1 MNTITILSCLTC
13 QNYWSNVANVYS
25 TDLGFILG
33 LVGTLGVIVFLVYFL
48 FSPIKRD
55 TQLVKKNYWFWVLV
69 FMVTL
74 IFAMQLWGVMYHV
87 WEQIPSNRHHSTD
100 NQTLLRNILHFFIGS
115 LALPQELQRG
125 GIPPTVMLAIKVFIV
140 NGISIATIV
149 SLFNRRITHY
159 REGQIRYSRLIYW
172 LLQNKYAVVI
182 GANEVAASVIK
193 NLLKQCEHKTDYKSF
208 NCYCDRKL
216 KYILLQTNRKA
227 EEVRKM
233 LASHLTD
240 HELDRVI
247 IYTANRD
254 SKKELQ
260 KLYVKYA
267 HEIHILGEQTVVGGT
282 ETFHDTINMKCLNL
296 VAQILRE
303 YKNAHPSQYQKKHCR
318 VMFEY
323 QTTHSV
329 FQFSDV
335 SDDVRETLDFEPF
348 NRYESWARKVLV
360 GNAVDSIKYVPLESY
375 EGIKYDNNKHVHL
388 VVVGMSNMGTALGVQ
403 ALFQAHYPNYVRDS
417 QLKTRVTFI
426 DTKADKE
433 MAFFKGRYATLFEL
447 ARHRYI
453 DANACEEDD
462 LNSDYGWIDPMQLPD
477 CQWKHLSD
485 KGQNFLDVEIE
496 FVKGEL
502 ESDGVRKYLTK
513 VSKVP
518 TSNLTIAICLT
529 NASQAIAASLYMP
542 VEVYENQQLQQILVY
557 QREASTIIEN
567 ISKETKENSIRY
579 KKLRPFGM
587 IYGNYMDDRTRYWKG
602 VLTNAVYN
610 ATKNNKPLPLDLKNT
625 DDDKEV
631 KALVDKWDELKEC
644 KKISNKLFVDSIY
657 QKLRCIMDLSKNET
671 LGEYGNPIFDNQ
683 SFVQDVKSV
692 LQSHAPIVAKCEHN
706 RWNVEQLL
714 MGFTPM
720 KSADDEQFRILVAE
734 NDEEKINKKKSEL
747 KESSAKVH
755 PNICDFEHLN
765 MVDPGAKK
773 YDYALNVAI
782 PDILI
787 RVDGYEQFVR

>member
-33 LVGTLGVIVFLVYFL
+33 LIGTLGVIVFLVYFL

-100 NQTLLRNILHFFIGS
+100 NQILLRNLLHFFIGS

-193 NLLKQCEHKTDYKSF
+193 NLLKQCEHKADYKSF

-216 KYILLQTNRKA
+216 KYIVLQTNRKA

-260 KLYVKYA
+260 KLYVEYA
-267 HEIHILGEQTVVGGT
+267 HEIHILGEQTVVGGA
-282 ETFHDTINMKCLNL
+282 EAFHDTINMKCLNL
-296 VAQILRE
+296 VAQILRN

-360 GNAVDSIKYVPLESY
+360 GNAVDTIKYVPLESY
-375 EGIKYDNNKHVHL
+375 KGITYDSNKHVHL
-388 VVVGMSNMGTALGVQ
+388 IVVGMSNMGTALGVQ

-453 DANACEEDD
+453 DANACKEED
-462 LNSDYGWIDPMQLPD
+462 LNSDYGWVDPMQESN
-477 CQWKHLSD
+477 CQWKHLSN

-502 ESDGVRKYLTK
+502 ESDGVRKYLTQ
-513 VSKVP
+513 VSKIQ
-518 TSNLTIAICLT
+518 TSKLTIAICLT

-542 VEVYENQQLQQILVY
+542 MEVYENQQLQQILVY

-567 ISKETKENSIRY
+567 ISKETKKNSIRY

-587 IYGNYMDDRTRYWKG
+587 IYSNYMDDRTRYWKG
-602 VLTNAVYN
+602 VLTHAVYD
-610 ATKNNKPLPLDLKNT
+610 ATKDNKPLPLDLKNT
-625 DDDKEV
+625 DDKEV
-631 KALVDKWDELKEC
+631 KALVDKWDKLKEC

-657 QKLRCIMDLSKNET
+657 QKLRCIMDLSENET
-671 LGEYGNPIFDNQ
+671 LGEYGNPIFDNR

-692 LQSHAPIVAKCEHN
+692 IQSHTSIVAKCEHN

-720 KSADDEQFRILVAE
+720 KSADDEQFRQLVDE
-734 NDEEKINKKKSEL
+734 NNKEKINKKKSEL

-765 MVDPGAKK
+765 MVDPGAKA

>member
-33 LVGTLGVIVFLVYFL
+33 LIGTLGVIVFLVYFL

-100 NQTLLRNILHFFIGS
+100 NQILLRNLLHFFIGS

-125 GIPPTVMLAIKVFIV
+125 GIPPTMMLAIKVFIV

-159 REGQIRYSRLIYW
+159 REGQIRYSKLIYW

-193 NLLKQCEHKTDYKSF
+193 NLLKQCEHKADYKSF

-260 KLYVKYA
+260 KLYMEYA
-267 HEIHILGEQTVVGGT
+267 HEIHILGEQTVVGGA
-282 ETFHDTINMKCLNL
+282 EAFHDTINMKCLNL
-296 VAQILRE
+296 VAQILRN

-360 GNAVDSIKYVPLESY
+360 GNAVDTIKYVPLESY
-375 EGIKYDNNKHVHL
+375 KGITYDSNKHVHL
-388 VVVGMSNMGTALGVQ
+388 IVVGMSNMGTALGVQ

-453 DANACEEDD
+453 DANACKEED
-462 LNSDYGWIDPMQLPD
+462 LNSDYGWVDPMQQSN
-477 CQWKHLSD
+477 CQWKHLSN

-502 ESDGVRKYLTK
+502 ESDGVRKYLTQ
-513 VSKVP
+513 VSKIQ

-542 VEVYENQQLQQILVY
+542 MEVYENQQLQQILVY

-587 IYGNYMDDRTRYWKG
+587 IYSNYMDDRTHYWKG

-610 ATKNNKPLPLDLKNT
+610 ATKDNKPLPLDLKNT
-625 DDDKEV
+625 DDKEV
-631 KALVDKWDELKEC
+631 KALVDKWDKLKEC

-657 QKLRCIMDLSKNET
+657 QKLRCIMDLSENET
-671 LGEYGNPIFDNQ
+671 LGEYGNPIFDNR

-692 LQSHAPIVAKCEHN
+692 IQSHTSIVAKCEHN

-720 KSADDEQFRILVAE
+720 KSADDEQFRQLVDE
-734 NDEEKINKKKSEL
+734 NNKEKINKKKSEL

-765 MVDPGAKK
+765 MVDPGAKA

>member
-1 MNTITILSCLTC
+1 MNIITMLSCLTC

-33 LVGTLGVIVFLVYFL
+33 LIGTLGVIVFLVYFL

-100 NQTLLRNILHFFIGS
+100 NQILLRNILHFFIGS

-193 NLLKQCEHKTDYKSF
+193 NLLKQCEHKADYKSF

-216 KYILLQTNRKA
+216 KYIVLQTNRKA

-260 KLYVKYA
+260 KLYVEYA
-267 HEIHILGEQTVVGGT
+267 HEIHILGEQTVVGGA
-282 ETFHDTINMKCLNL
+282 EAFHDTINMKCLNL
-296 VAQILRE
+296 VAQILRN

-360 GNAVDSIKYVPLESY
+360 GNAVDTIKYVPLESY
-375 EGIKYDNNKHVHL
+375 KGITYDSNKHVHL
-388 VVVGMSNMGTALGVQ
+388 IVVGMSNMGTALGVQ

-453 DANACEEDD
+453 DANACKEED
-462 LNSDYGWIDPMQLPD
+462 LNSDCGWVDPMQQSN
-477 CQWKHLSD
+477 CQWKHLSN

-502 ESDGVRKYLTK
+502 ESDGVRKYLTQ
-513 VSKVP
+513 VSKIQ
-518 TSNLTIAICLT
+518 TSKLTIAICLT

-542 VEVYENQQLQQILVY
+542 MEVYENQQLQQILVY

-567 ISKETKENSIRY
+567 ISKETKKNSIRY
-579 KKLRPFGM
+579 EKLRPFGM
-587 IYGNYMDDRTRYWKG
+587 IYSNYMDDRTRYWKG
-602 VLTNAVYN
+602 VLTHAVYD
-610 ATKNNKPLPLDLKNT
+610 ATKDNKPLPLDLKNT
-625 DDDKEV
+625 DDKEV
-631 KALVDKWDELKEC
+631 KALVDKWDKLKEC

-657 QKLRCIMDLSKNET
+657 QKLRCIMDLSENET
-671 LGEYGNPIFDNQ
+671 LGEYGNPIFDNR

-692 LQSHAPIVAKCEHN
+692 LQSHASTVAKCEHN

-720 KSADDEQFRILVAE
+720 KSADDEQFRQLVDE
-734 NDEEKINKKKSEL
+734 NNEEKINKKKSEL

-765 MVDPGAKK
+765 MVDPGAKA

>member
-33 LVGTLGVIVFLVYFL
+33 LIGTLGVIVFLVYFL

-100 NQTLLRNILHFFIGS
+100 NQILLRNILHFFIGS

-193 NLLKQCEHKTDYKSF
+193 NLLKQCEHKADYESF

-260 KLYVKYA
+260 KLYVEYA
-267 HEIHILGEQTVVGGT
+267 HEIHILGEQTVVGGA
-282 ETFHDTINMKCLNL
+282 EAFHDTINMKCLNL
-296 VAQILRE
+296 VAQILRN

-360 GNAVDSIKYVPLESY
+360 GNAVDTIKYVPLESY
-375 EGIKYDNNKHVHL
+375 KGITYDSNKHVHL
-388 VVVGMSNMGTALGVQ
+388 IVVGMSNMGTALGVQ

-453 DANACEEDD
+453 DANACKEED
-462 LNSDYGWIDPMQLPD
+462 LNSDYGWVDPMQQSN
-477 CQWKHLSD
+477 CQWKHLSN

-502 ESDGVRKYLTK
+502 ESDGVRKYLTQ
-513 VSKVP
+513 VSKIQ
-518 TSNLTIAICLT
+518 TSKLTIAICLT

-542 VEVYENQQLQQILVY
+542 MEVYENQQLQQILVY

-587 IYGNYMDDRTRYWKG
+587 IYSNYMDDRTRYWKG

-610 ATKNNKPLPLDLKNT
+610 ATKDNKPLPLDLKNT
-625 DDDKEV
+625 DDKEV
-631 KALVDKWDELKEC
+631 KALVNEWDELKEC

-657 QKLRCIMDLSKNET
+657 QKLRCIMDLSENET
-671 LGEYGNPIFDNQ
+671 LGEYGNPIFDNR

-692 LQSHAPIVAKCEHN
+692 IQSHTSIVAKCEHN

-720 KSADDEQFRILVAE
+720 KSADDEQFRQLVDE
-734 NDEEKINKKKSEL
+734 NNEEKINKKKSEL

>member
-1 MNTITILSCLTC
+1 MNIITMLSCLTC

-33 LVGTLGVIVFLVYFL
+33 LIGTFGVIVFLVYFL

-100 NQTLLRNILHFFIGS
+100 NQILLRNLLHFFIGS

-182 GANEVAASVIK
+182 GANEVAASMIK
-193 NLLKQCEHKTDYKSF
+193 NLLKQCEHKADYESF

-260 KLYVKYA
+260 KLYMEYA
-267 HEIHILGEQTVVGGT
+267 HEIHILGEQTVVGGA
-282 ETFHDTINMKCLNL
+282 EAFHDTINMKCLNL
-296 VAQILRE
+296 VAQILRN

-335 SDDVRETLDFEPF
+335 SDDVRETLDFELF

-360 GNAVDSIKYVPLESY
+360 GNAVDTIKYVPLESY
-375 EGIKYDNNKHVHL
+375 KGITYDSNKHVHL
-388 VVVGMSNMGTALGVQ
+388 IVVGMSNMGTALGVQ

-453 DANACEEDD
+453 DANACKEED
-462 LNSDYGWIDPMQLPD
+462 LNSDYGWVDPMQESN
-477 CQWKHLSD
+477 CQWKHLSN

-502 ESDGVRKYLTK
+502 ESDGVRKYLTQ
-513 VSKVP
+513 VSKIQ
-518 TSNLTIAICLT
+518 TSKLTIAICLT

-542 VEVYENQQLQQILVY
+542 MEVYENQQLQQILVY

-567 ISKETKENSIRY
+567 ISKETKKNSIRY
-579 KKLRPFGM
+579 EKLRPFGM
-587 IYGNYMDDRTRYWKG
+587 IYSNYMDDRTRYWKG
-602 VLTNAVYN
+602 VLTHAVYD
-610 ATKNNKPLPLDLKNT
+610 ATQNNQPLPLDLKNT
-625 DDDKEV
+625 DDKEV

-657 QKLRCIMDLSKNET
+657 QKLRCIMDLSENET
-671 LGEYGNPIFDNQ
+671 LGEYGNPIFDNR

-692 LQSHAPIVAKCEHN
+692 IQSHASIVAKCEHN
-706 RWNVEQLL
+706 RWNIEQLL

-720 KSADDEQFRILVAE
+720 KSADDEQFRQLVDE
-734 NDEEKINKKKSEL
+734 NNKEKINKKKSEL

>member
-33 LVGTLGVIVFLVYFL
+33 LIGTLGVIVFLVYFL

-100 NQTLLRNILHFFIGS
+100 NQILLRNILHFFIGS

-140 NGISIATIV
+140 NGISVATIV

-193 NLLKQCEHKTDYKSF
+193 NLLKPCEHKADYKSF

-260 KLYVKYA
+260 KLYMEYA
-267 HEIHILGEQTVVGGT
+267 HEIHILGEQTVVGGA
-282 ETFHDTINMKCLNL
+282 EAFHDTINMKCLNL
-296 VAQILRE
+296 VAQILRD

-360 GNAVDSIKYVPLESY
+360 GNAVDTIKYVPLESY
-375 EGIKYDNNKHVHL
+375 KGITYDSNKHVHL
-388 VVVGMSNMGTALGVQ
+388 IVVGMSNMGTALGVQ

-453 DANACEEDD
+453 DANACKEED
-462 LNSDYGWIDPMQLPD
+462 LNSDYGWVDPMQQSN
-477 CQWKHLSD
+477 CQWKHLSN

-502 ESDGVRKYLTK
+502 ESDGVRKYLTQ
-513 VSKVP
+513 VSKIQ
-518 TSNLTIAICLT
+518 TSKLTIAICLT

-542 VEVYENQQLQQILVY
+542 MEVYENQQLQQILVY

-567 ISKETKENSIRY
+567 ISKETKKNSIRY

-587 IYGNYMDDRTRYWKG
+587 IYSNYMDDRTRYWKG

-610 ATKNNKPLPLDLKNT
+610 ATKDNKPLPLDLKNT
-625 DDDKEV
+625 DDKEV
-631 KALVDKWDELKEC
+631 KALVNEWDELKEC

-657 QKLRCIMDLSKNET
+657 QKLRCIMDLSENET
-671 LGEYGNPIFDNQ
+671 LGEYGNPIFDNR

-692 LQSHAPIVAKCEHN
+692 IQSHTSIVAKCEHN

-720 KSADDEQFRILVAE
+720 KSADDEQFRQLVDE
-734 NDEEKINKKKSEL
+734 NNEEKINKKKSEL

>member
-1 MNTITILSCLTC
+1 MNIITMLSCLTC

-33 LVGTLGVIVFLVYFL
+33 LIGTLGVIVFLVYFL

-69 FMVTL
+69 FMITL

-100 NQTLLRNILHFFIGS
+100 NQILLRNILHFFIGS

-193 NLLKQCEHKTDYKSF
+193 NLLKQCEHKADYKSF

-260 KLYVKYA
+260 KLYMEYA
-267 HEIHILGEQTVVGGT
+267 HEIHILGEQTVVGGA
-282 ETFHDTINMKCLNL
+282 EAFHDTINMKCLNL
-296 VAQILRE
+296 VAQILRN

-360 GNAVDSIKYVPLESY
+360 GNAVDTIKYVPLESY
-375 EGIKYDNNKHVHL
+375 KGITYDSNKHVHL
-388 VVVGMSNMGTALGVQ
+388 IVVGMSNMGTALGVQ

-453 DANACEEDD
+453 DANACKEED
-462 LNSDYGWIDPMQLPD
+462 LNSDYGWVDPMQQSN
-477 CQWKHLSD
+477 CQWKHLSN

-502 ESDGVRKYLTK
+502 ESDGVRKYLTQ
-513 VSKVP
+513 VSKIQ
-518 TSNLTIAICLT
+518 TSKLTIAICLT

-542 VEVYENQQLQQILVY
+542 MEVYENQQLQQILVY

-587 IYGNYMDDRTRYWKG
+587 IYSNYMDDRTRYWKG

-610 ATKNNKPLPLDLKNT
+610 ATKDNKPLPLDLKNT
-625 DDDKEV
+625 DDKEV
-631 KALVDKWDELKEC
+631 KALVNEWDELKEC

-657 QKLRCIMDLSKNET
+657 QKLRCIMDLSENET
-671 LGEYGNPIFDNQ
+671 LGEYGNPIFDNR

-692 LQSHAPIVAKCEHN
+692 IQSHTSIVAKCEHN

-720 KSADDEQFRILVAE
+720 KSADDEQFRQLVDE
-734 NDEEKINKKKSEL
+734 NNKEKINKKKSEL

-765 MVDPGAKK
+765 MVDPGAKA

>member
-1 MNTITILSCLTC
+1 MNIITMLSCLTC

-33 LVGTLGVIVFLVYFL
+33 LIGTLGVIVFLVYFL

-100 NQTLLRNILHFFIGS
+100 NQILLRNILHFFIGS

-193 NLLKQCEHKTDYKSF
+193 NLLKQCEHKADYKSF

-260 KLYVKYA
+260 KLYMEYA
-267 HEIHILGEQTVVGGT
+267 HEIHILGEQTVVGGA
-282 ETFHDTINMKCLNL
+282 EAFHDTINMKCLNL
-296 VAQILRE
+296 VAQILRN

-335 SDDVRETLDFEPF
+335 SDDVRDTLDFEPF

-360 GNAVDSIKYVPLESY
+360 GNAVDTIKYVPLESY
-375 EGIKYDNNKHVHL
+375 KGITYDSNKHVHL
-388 VVVGMSNMGTALGVQ
+388 IVVGMSNMGTALGVQ

-453 DANACEEDD
+453 DANACKEED
-462 LNSDYGWIDPMQLPD
+462 LNSDYGWVDPMQESN
-477 CQWKHLSD
+477 CQWKHLSN

-502 ESDGVRKYLTK
+502 ESDGVRKYLTQ
-513 VSKVP
+513 VSKIQ
-518 TSNLTIAICLT
+518 TSKLTIAICLT

-542 VEVYENQQLQQILVY
+542 MEVYENQQLQQILVY

-567 ISKETKENSIRY
+567 ISKETKKNSIRY
-579 KKLRPFGM
+579 EKLRPFGM
-587 IYGNYMDDRTRYWKG
+587 IYSNYMDDRTRYWKG
-602 VLTNAVYN
+602 VLTHAVYD
-610 ATKNNKPLPLDLKNT
+610 ATQNNQPLPLDLKNT
-625 DDDKEV
+625 DDKEV
-631 KALVDKWDELKEC
+631 KALVDKWDKLKEC

-657 QKLRCIMDLSKNET
+657 QKLRCIMDLSENET
-671 LGEYGNPIFDNQ
+671 LGEYGNPIFDNR

-692 LQSHAPIVAKCEHN
+692 LQSHASIVAKCEHN

-720 KSADDEQFRILVAE
+720 KSADDEQFRQLVDE
-734 NDEEKINKKKSEL
+734 NNKEKINKKKSEL

-765 MVDPGAKK
+765 MVDPGAKA

>member
-1 MNTITILSCLTC
+1 MNIITMLSCLTC

-33 LVGTLGVIVFLVYFL
+33 LIGTLGVIVFLVYFL

-69 FMVTL
+69 FMITL

-100 NQTLLRNILHFFIGS
+100 NQILLRNILHFFIGS

-159 REGQIRYSRLIYW
+159 REGQIRYSKLIYW

-193 NLLKQCEHKTDYKSF
+193 NLLKQCEHKADYKSF

-260 KLYVKYA
+260 KLYMEYA
-267 HEIHILGEQTVVGGT
+267 HEIHILGEQTVVGGA
-282 ETFHDTINMKCLNL
+282 EAFHDTINMKCLNL
-296 VAQILRE
+296 VAQILRN

-360 GNAVDSIKYVPLESY
+360 GNAVDTIKYVPLESY
-375 EGIKYDNNKHVHL
+375 KGITYDSNKHVHL
-388 VVVGMSNMGTALGVQ
+388 IVVGMSNMGTALGVQ

-453 DANACEEDD
+453 DANACKEED
-462 LNSDYGWIDPMQLPD
+462 LNSDYGWVDPMQQSN
-477 CQWKHLSD
+477 CQWKHLSN

-502 ESDGVRKYLTK
+502 ESDGVRKYLTQ
-513 VSKVP
+513 VSKIQ
-518 TSNLTIAICLT
+518 TSKLTIAICLT

-542 VEVYENQQLQQILVY
+542 MEVYENQQLQQILVY

-587 IYGNYMDDRTRYWKG
+587 IYSNYMDDRTRYWKG

-610 ATKNNKPLPLDLKNT
+610 ATKDNKPLPLDLKNT
-625 DDDKEV
+625 DDKEV
-631 KALVDKWDELKEC
+631 KALVNEWDELKEC

-657 QKLRCIMDLSKNET
+657 QKLRCIMDLSENET
-671 LGEYGNPIFDNQ
+671 LGEYGNPIFDNR

-692 LQSHAPIVAKCEHN
+692 IQSHTSIVAKCEHN

-720 KSADDEQFRILVAE
+720 KSADDEQFRQLVDE
-734 NDEEKINKKKSEL
+734 NNKEKINKKKSEL

-765 MVDPGAKK
+765 MVDPGAKA

>member
-33 LVGTLGVIVFLVYFL
+33 LIGTLGVIVFLVYFL

-100 NQTLLRNILHFFIGS
+100 NQILLRNILHFFIGS

-159 REGQIRYSRLIYW
+159 QEGQIRYSKLIYW

-193 NLLKQCEHKTDYKSF
+193 NLLKQCEHKADYKSF

-216 KYILLQTNRKA
+216 KYIVLQTNRKA
-227 EEVRKM
+227 KEVRKM

-260 KLYVKYA
+260 KLYVEYA
-267 HEIHILGEQTVVGGT
+267 HEIHILGEQTVVGGA
-282 ETFHDTINMKCLNL
+282 EAFHDTINMKCLNL
-296 VAQILRE
+296 VAQILRN

-360 GNAVDSIKYVPLESY
+360 GNAVDTIKYVPLESY
-375 EGIKYDNNKHVHL
+375 KGITYDSNKHVHL
-388 VVVGMSNMGTALGVQ
+388 IVVGMSNMGTALGVQ

-453 DANACEEDD
+453 DANACKEED
-462 LNSDYGWIDPMQLPD
+462 LNSDYGWVDPMQQSD
-477 CQWKHLSD
+477 CQWKHLSN

-502 ESDGVRKYLTK
+502 ESDGVRKYLTQ
-513 VSKVP
+513 VSKIQ
-518 TSNLTIAICLT
+518 TSKLTIAICLT

-542 VEVYENQQLQQILVY
+542 MEVYENQQLQQILVY

-587 IYGNYMDDRTRYWKG
+587 IYSNYMDDRTRYWKG

-610 ATKNNKPLPLDLKNT
+610 ATKDNKPLPLDLKNT
-625 DDDKEV
+625 DDKEV
-631 KALVDKWDELKEC
+631 KALVDKWDKLKEC

-657 QKLRCIMDLSKNET
+657 QKLRCIMDLSENET
-671 LGEYGNPIFDNQ
+671 LGEYGNPIFDNR

-692 LQSHAPIVAKCEHN
+692 IQSHASIVAKCEHN
-706 RWNVEQLL
+706 RWNTEQLL

-734 NDEEKINKKKSEL
+734 NDEEKIKNKKSEL
-747 KESSAKVH
+747 KKSSAKVH

>member
-1 MNTITILSCLTC
+1 MNIITMLSCLTC

-33 LVGTLGVIVFLVYFL
+33 LIGTLGVIVFLVYFL

-100 NQTLLRNILHFFIGS
+100 NQILLRNILHFFIGS

-193 NLLKQCEHKTDYKSF
+193 NLLKQCEHKADYKSF

-216 KYILLQTNRKA
+216 KYIVLQTNRKA

-260 KLYVKYA
+260 KLYVEYA
-267 HEIHILGEQTVVGGT
+267 HEIHILGEQTVVGGA
-282 ETFHDTINMKCLNL
+282 EAFHDTINMKCLNL
-296 VAQILRE
+296 VAQILRN

-360 GNAVDSIKYVPLESY
+360 GNAVDTIKYVPLESY
-375 EGIKYDNNKHVHL
+375 KGITYDSNKHVHL
-388 VVVGMSNMGTALGVQ
+388 IVVGMSNMGTALGVQ

-453 DANACEEDD
+453 DANACKEED
-462 LNSDYGWIDPMQLPD
+462 LNSDYGWVNPMQQSN
-477 CQWKHLSD
+477 CQWKHLSN

-502 ESDGVRKYLTK
+502 ESNGVRQYLTQ
-513 VSKVP
+513 VSKIQ

-542 VEVYENQQLQQILVY
+542 MEVYENQQLQQILVY

-587 IYGNYMDDRTRYWKG
+587 IYSNYMDDRTRYWKG

-610 ATKNNKPLPLDLKNT
+610 ATKDNKPLPLDLKNT
-625 DDDKEV
+625 DDKEV
-631 KALVDKWDELKEC
+631 KALVNEWDELKEC

-657 QKLRCIMDLSKNET
+657 QKLRCIMDLSENET
-671 LGEYGNPIFDNQ
+671 LGEYGNPIFDNR

-692 LQSHAPIVAKCEHN
+692 LQSHASIVAKCEHN

-720 KSADDEQFRILVAE
+720 KSADDEQFRQLVDE
-734 NDEEKINKKKSEL
+734 NNKEKINKKKSEL

-765 MVDPGAKK
+765 MVDPGAKA

>member
-1 MNTITILSCLTC
+1 
-13 QNYWSNVANVYS
+13 
-25 TDLGFILG
+25 LGFILG

-323 QTTHSV
+323 QPHTPYSNSRM
-329 FQFSDV
+329 FQ
-335 SDDVRETLDFEPF
+335 
-348 NRYESWARKVLV
+348 
-360 GNAVDSIKYVPLESY
+360 
-375 EGIKYDNNKHVHL
+375 
-388 VVVGMSNMGTALGVQ
+388 MM
-403 ALFQAHYPNYVRDS
+403 
-417 QLKTRVTFI
+417 
-426 DTKADKE
+426 
-433 MAFFKGRYATLFEL
+433 
-447 ARHRYI
+447 
-453 DANACEEDD
+453 
-462 LNSDYGWIDPMQLPD
+462 
-477 CQWKHLSD
+477 
-485 KGQNFLDVEIE
+485 
-496 FVKGEL
+496 
-502 ESDGVRKYLTK
+502 
-513 VSKVP
+513 
-518 TSNLTIAICLT
+518 
-529 NASQAIAASLYMP
+529 
-542 VEVYENQQLQQILVY
+542 
-557 QREASTIIEN
+557 
-567 ISKETKENSIRY
+567 
-579 KKLRPFGM
+579 
-587 IYGNYMDDRTRYWKG
+587 
-602 VLTNAVYN
+602 
-610 ATKNNKPLPLDLKNT
+610 
-625 DDDKEV
+625 
-631 KALVDKWDELKEC
+631 
-644 KKISNKLFVDSIY
+644 
-657 QKLRCIMDLSKNET
+657 
-671 LGEYGNPIFDNQ
+671 
-683 SFVQDVKSV
+683 
-692 LQSHAPIVAKCEHN
+692 
-706 RWNVEQLL
+706 
-714 MGFTPM
+714 
-720 KSADDEQFRILVAE
+720 
-734 NDEEKINKKKSEL
+734 
-747 KESSAKVH
+747 
-755 PNICDFEHLN
+755 
-765 MVDPGAKK
+765 
-773 YDYALNVAI
+773 
-782 PDILI
+782 
-787 RVDGYEQFVR
+787 

>member
-1 MNTITILSCLTC
+1 MNIITMLSCLTC

-33 LVGTLGVIVFLVYFL
+33 LIGTLGVIVFLVYFL

-100 NQTLLRNILHFFIGS
+100 NQILLRNILHFFIGS

-193 NLLKQCEHKTDYKSF
+193 NLLKQCEHKADYKSF

-260 KLYVKYA
+260 KLYVEYA
-267 HEIHILGEQTVVGGT
+267 HEIHILGEQTVVGGA
-282 ETFHDTINMKCLNL
+282 EAFHDTINMKCLNL
-296 VAQILRE
+296 VAQILRN

-360 GNAVDSIKYVPLESY
+360 GNAVDTIKYVPLESY
-375 EGIKYDNNKHVHL
+375 KGITYDSNKHVHL
-388 VVVGMSNMGTALGVQ
+388 IVVGMSNMGTALGVQ

-453 DANACEEDD
+453 DANACKEED
-462 LNSDYGWIDPMQLPD
+462 LNSDCGWVDPMQQSN
-477 CQWKHLSD
+477 CQWKHLSN

-502 ESDGVRKYLTK
+502 ESDGVRKYLTQ
-513 VSKVP
+513 VSKIQ
-518 TSNLTIAICLT
+518 TSKLTIAICLT

-542 VEVYENQQLQQILVY
+542 MEVYENQQLQQILVY

-567 ISKETKENSIRY
+567 ISKETKKNSIRY
-579 KKLRPFGM
+579 EKLRPFGM
-587 IYGNYMDDRTRYWKG
+587 IYSNYMDDRTRYWKG
-602 VLTNAVYN
+602 VLTHAVYD
-610 ATKNNKPLPLDLKNT
+610 ATKDNKPLPLDLKNT
-625 DDDKEV
+625 DDKEV
-631 KALVDKWDELKEC
+631 KALVDKWDKLKEC

-657 QKLRCIMDLSKNET
+657 QKLRCIMDLSENET
-671 LGEYGNPIFDNQ
+671 LGEYGNPIFDNR

-692 LQSHAPIVAKCEHN
+692 LQSHASTVAKCEHN

-720 KSADDEQFRILVAE
+720 KSTDDEQFRKLVAE
-734 NDEEKINKKKSEL
+734 NNEEKINKKKSEL

-765 MVDPGAKK
+765 MVDPDAKK

>member
-1 MNTITILSCLTC
+1 MNIITMLSCLTC

-33 LVGTLGVIVFLVYFL
+33 LIGTLGVIVFLVYFL

-69 FMVTL
+69 FMITL

-100 NQTLLRNILHFFIGS
+100 NQILLRNILHFFIGS

-193 NLLKQCEHKTDYKSF
+193 NLLKQCEHKADYKSF

-260 KLYVKYA
+260 KLYMEYA
-267 HEIHILGEQTVVGGT
+267 HEIHILGEQTVVGGA
-282 ETFHDTINMKCLNL
+282 EAFHDTINMKCLNL
-296 VAQILRE
+296 VAQILRN

-360 GNAVDSIKYVPLESY
+360 GNAVDTIKYVPLESY
-375 EGIKYDNNKHVHL
+375 QGITYDSNKHVHL
-388 VVVGMSNMGTALGVQ
+388 IVVGMSNMGTALGVQ

-453 DANACEEDD
+453 DANACKEED
-462 LNSDYGWIDPMQLPD
+462 LNSDYGWVDPMQQSN
-477 CQWKHLSD
+477 CQWKHLSN

-502 ESDGVRKYLTK
+502 ESDGVRKYLTQ
-513 VSKVP
+513 VSKIQ

-542 VEVYENQQLQQILVY
+542 MEVYENQQLQQILVY

-567 ISKETKENSIRY
+567 ISKETKKNSIRY
-579 KKLRPFGM
+579 EKLRPFGM
-587 IYGNYMDDRTRYWKG
+587 IYSNYMDDRTRYWKG
-602 VLTNAVYN
+602 VLTHAVYD
-610 ATKNNKPLPLDLKNT
+610 ATKDNKPLPLDLKNT
-625 DDDKEV
+625 DDKEV
-631 KALVDKWDELKEC
+631 KALVDKWDKLKEC

-657 QKLRCIMDLSKNET
+657 QKLRCIMDLSENET
-671 LGEYGNPIFDNQ
+671 LGEYGNPIFDNR

-692 LQSHAPIVAKCEHN
+692 LQSHASIVAKCEHN
-706 RWNVEQLL
+706 RWNIEQLL

-720 KSADDEQFRILVAE
+720 KSADDEQFRQLVDE
-734 NDEEKINKKKSEL
+734 NNKEKINKKKSEL

-765 MVDPGAKK
+765 MVDPGAKA

>member
-33 LVGTLGVIVFLVYFL
+33 LIGTLGVIVFLVYFL

-100 NQTLLRNILHFFIGS
+100 NQILLRNILHFFIGS

-159 REGQIRYSRLIYW
+159 REGQIRYSKLIYW

-193 NLLKQCEHKTDYKSF
+193 NLLKQCEHKADYESF

-216 KYILLQTNRKA
+216 KYIVLQTNRKA

-260 KLYVKYA
+260 KLYVEYA
-267 HEIHILGEQTVVGGT
+267 HEIHILGEQTVVGGA
-282 ETFHDTINMKCLNL
+282 EAFHDTINMKCLNL
-296 VAQILRE
+296 VAQILRN

-360 GNAVDSIKYVPLESY
+360 GNAVDTIKYVPLESY
-375 EGIKYDNNKHVHL
+375 KGITYDSNKHVHL
-388 VVVGMSNMGTALGVQ
+388 IVVGMSNMGTALGVQ

-447 ARHRYI
+447 TRHRYI
-453 DANACEEDD
+453 DANACKEED
-462 LNSDYGWIDPMQLPD
+462 LNSDYGWVDPMQQSN
-477 CQWKHLSD
+477 CQWKHLSN

-502 ESDGVRKYLTK
+502 ESDGVRKYLTQ
-513 VSKVP
+513 VSKIQ
-518 TSNLTIAICLT
+518 TSKLTIAICLT

-542 VEVYENQQLQQILVY
+542 MEVYENQQLQQILVY

-587 IYGNYMDDRTRYWKG
+587 IYSNYMDDRTRYWKG

-610 ATKNNKPLPLDLKNT
+610 ATKDNKPLPLDLKNT
-625 DDDKEV
+625 DDKEV
-631 KALVDKWDELKEC
+631 KALVDKWDKLKEC

-657 QKLRCIMDLSKNET
+657 QKLRCIMDLSENET
-671 LGEYGNPIFDNQ
+671 LGEYGNPIFDNR

-692 LQSHAPIVAKCEHN
+692 IQSHTSIVAKCEHN

-720 KSADDEQFRILVAE
+720 KSADDEQFRQLVDE
-734 NDEEKINKKKSEL
+734 NNKEKINKKKSEL

-765 MVDPGAKK
+765 MVDPGAKA

>member
-13 QNYWSNVANVYS
+13 QNYWSNVAKVYS
-25 TDLGFILG
+25 TDLWFILG

-193 NLLKQCEHKTDYKSF
+193 NLLKQCEHKADYKSF

-267 HEIHILGEQTVVGGT
+267 YEIHILGEQTVVGGT

-403 ALFQAHYPNYVRDS
+403 ALFQAHYPSYVRDS

-462 LNSDYGWIDPMQLPD
+462 LNSDYGWIDPMQHPD

-513 VSKVP
+513 VSKVQ

-579 KKLRPFGM
+579 EKLRPFGM

-610 ATKNNKPLPLDLKNT
+610 ATENNKPLPLDMKNT
-625 DDDKEV
+625 DDKEV

-657 QKLRCIMDLSKNET
+657 QKLRCIMDLSENET

-734 NDEEKINKKKSEL
+734 KDEEKIDNKKSEL

>member
-33 LVGTLGVIVFLVYFL
+33 LIGTLGVIVFLVYFL

-69 FMVTL
+69 FMITL

-100 NQTLLRNILHFFIGS
+100 NQILLRNILHFFIGS

-159 REGQIRYSRLIYW
+159 REGQIRYSKLIYW

-193 NLLKQCEHKTDYKSF
+193 NLLKQCEHKADYKSF

-216 KYILLQTNRKA
+216 KYIVLQTNRKA

-240 HELDRVI
+240 YELDRVI

-260 KLYVKYA
+260 KLYVEYA
-267 HEIHILGEQTVVGGT
+267 HEIHILGEQTVVGGA
-282 ETFHDTINMKCLNL
+282 EAFHDTINMKCLNL
-296 VAQILRE
+296 VAQILRN

-360 GNAVDSIKYVPLESY
+360 GNAVDTIKYVPLESY
-375 EGIKYDNNKHVHL
+375 KGITYDSNKHVHL
-388 VVVGMSNMGTALGVQ
+388 IVVGMSNMGTALGVQ

-453 DANACEEDD
+453 DANACKEED
-462 LNSDYGWIDPMQLPD
+462 LNSDYGWVDPMQESN
-477 CQWKHLSD
+477 CQWKHLSN

-502 ESDGVRKYLTK
+502 ESDGVRKYLTQ
-513 VSKVP
+513 VSKIQ
-518 TSNLTIAICLT
+518 TSKLTIAICLT

-542 VEVYENQQLQQILVY
+542 MEVYENQQLQQILVY

-567 ISKETKENSIRY
+567 ISKETKKNSIRY

-587 IYGNYMDDRTRYWKG
+587 IYSNYMDDRTRYWKG

-610 ATKNNKPLPLDLKNT
+610 ATKDNKPLPLDLKNT
-625 DDDKEV
+625 DDKEV
-631 KALVDKWDELKEC
+631 KALVNEWDELKEC

-657 QKLRCIMDLSKNET
+657 QKLRCIMDLSENET
-671 LGEYGNPIFDNQ
+671 LGEYGNPIFDNR

-692 LQSHAPIVAKCEHN
+692 IQSHTSIVAKCEHN

-720 KSADDEQFRILVAE
+720 KSADDEQFRQLVDE
-734 NDEEKINKKKSEL
+734 NNKEKINKKKSEL

-765 MVDPGAKK
+765 MVDPGAKA

>member
-1 MNTITILSCLTC
+1 MNIITMLSCLTC

-33 LVGTLGVIVFLVYFL
+33 LIGTLGVIVFLVYFL

-100 NQTLLRNILHFFIGS
+100 NQILLRNILHFFIGS

-193 NLLKQCEHKTDYKSF
+193 NLLKQCEHKADYKSF

-216 KYILLQTNRKA
+216 KYIVLQTNRKA

-260 KLYVKYA
+260 KLYMEYA
-267 HEIHILGEQTVVGGT
+267 HEIHILGEQTVVGGA
-282 ETFHDTINMKCLNL
+282 EAFHDTINMKCLNL
-296 VAQILRE
+296 VAQILRN

-360 GNAVDSIKYVPLESY
+360 GNAVDTIKYVPLESY
-375 EGIKYDNNKHVHL
+375 KGITYDSNKHVHL
-388 VVVGMSNMGTALGVQ
+388 IVVGMSNMGTALGVQ

-453 DANACEEDD
+453 DANACKEED
-462 LNSDYGWIDPMQLPD
+462 LNSDCGWVNPMQQSN
-477 CQWKHLSD
+477 CQWKHLSN

-502 ESDGVRKYLTK
+502 ESDGVRKYLTQ
-513 VSKVP
+513 VSKIQ
-518 TSNLTIAICLT
+518 TSKLTIAICLT

-542 VEVYENQQLQQILVY
+542 MEVYENQQLQQILVY

-567 ISKETKENSIRY
+567 ISKETKKNSIRY

-587 IYGNYMDDRTRYWKG
+587 IYSNYMDDRTRYWKG
-602 VLTNAVYN
+602 VLTHAVYD
-610 ATKNNKPLPLDLKNT
+610 ATKDNKPLPLDLKNT
-625 DDDKEV
+625 DDKEV
-631 KALVDKWDELKEC
+631 KALVDKWDKLKEC

-657 QKLRCIMDLSKNET
+657 QKLRCIMDLSENET
-671 LGEYGNPIFDNQ
+671 LGEYGNPIFDNR

-692 LQSHAPIVAKCEHN
+692 LQSHASTVAKCEHN

-720 KSADDEQFRILVAE
+720 KSTDDEQFRKLVAE
-734 NDEEKINKKKSEL
+734 NNEEKINKKKSEL

-765 MVDPGAKK
+765 MVDPGAKA

-787 RVDGYEQFVR
+787 RVDGYEQLVR

>member
-1 MNTITILSCLTC
+1 MNIITMLSCLTC

-33 LVGTLGVIVFLVYFL
+33 LIGTFGVIVFLVYFL

-100 NQTLLRNILHFFIGS
+100 NQILLRNLLHFFIGS

-182 GANEVAASVIK
+182 GANEVAASMIK
-193 NLLKQCEHKTDYKSF
+193 NLLKQCEHKADYESF

-260 KLYVKYA
+260 KLYMEYA
-267 HEIHILGEQTVVGGT
+267 HEIHILGEQTVVGGA
-282 ETFHDTINMKCLNL
+282 EAFHDTINMKCLNL
-296 VAQILRE
+296 VAQILRN

-335 SDDVRETLDFEPF
+335 SDDVRETLDFELF

-360 GNAVDSIKYVPLESY
+360 GNAVDTIKYVPLESY
-375 EGIKYDNNKHVHL
+375 KGITYDSNKHVHL
-388 VVVGMSNMGTALGVQ
+388 IVVGMSNMGTALGVQ

-453 DANACEEDD
+453 DANACKEED
-462 LNSDYGWIDPMQLPD
+462 LNSDYGWVDPMQESN
-477 CQWKHLSD
+477 CQWKHLSN

-502 ESDGVRKYLTK
+502 ESDGVRKYLTQ
-513 VSKVP
+513 VSKIQ
-518 TSNLTIAICLT
+518 TSKLTIAICLT

-542 VEVYENQQLQQILVY
+542 MEVYENQQLQQILVY

-567 ISKETKENSIRY
+567 ISKETKKNSIRY
-579 KKLRPFGM
+579 EKLRPFGM
-587 IYGNYMDDRTRYWKG
+587 IYSNYMDDRTRYWKG
-602 VLTNAVYN
+602 VLTHAVYD
-610 ATKNNKPLPLDLKNT
+610 ATQNNQPLPLDLKNT
-625 DDDKEV
+625 DDKEV

-671 LGEYGNPIFDNQ
+671 LGEYGNPIFDNR

-692 LQSHAPIVAKCEHN
+692 LQSHASIVAKCEHN
-706 RWNVEQLL
+706 RWNIEQLL

-720 KSADDEQFRILVAE
+720 KSADDEQFRKLVDE
-734 NDEEKINKKKSEL
+734 NNKEKINKKKSEL

>member
-1 MNTITILSCLTC
+1 MNIITMLSCLTC

-33 LVGTLGVIVFLVYFL
+33 LIGTLGVIVFLVYFL

-100 NQTLLRNILHFFIGS
+100 NQILLRNILHFFIGS

-193 NLLKQCEHKTDYKSF
+193 NLLKQCEHKADYESF

-216 KYILLQTNRKA
+216 KYIVLQTNRKA

-260 KLYVKYA
+260 KLYVEYA
-267 HEIHILGEQTVVGGT
+267 HEIHILGEQTVVGGA
-282 ETFHDTINMKCLNL
+282 EAFHDTINMKCLNL
-296 VAQILRE
+296 VAQILRN

-360 GNAVDSIKYVPLESY
+360 GNAVDTIKYVPLESY
-375 EGIKYDNNKHVHL
+375 KGITYDSNKHVHL
-388 VVVGMSNMGTALGVQ
+388 IVVGMSNMGTALGVQ

-453 DANACEEDD
+453 DANACKEED
-462 LNSDYGWIDPMQLPD
+462 LNSDCGWVDPMQQSN
-477 CQWKHLSD
+477 CQWKHLSN

-502 ESDGVRKYLTK
+502 ESDGVRKYLTQ
-513 VSKVP
+513 VSKIQ
-518 TSNLTIAICLT
+518 TSKLTIAICLT

-542 VEVYENQQLQQILVY
+542 MEVYENQQLQQILVY

-587 IYGNYMDDRTRYWKG
+587 IYSNYMDDRTRYWKG
-602 VLTNAVYN
+602 VLTHAVYD
-610 ATKNNKPLPLDLKNT
+610 ATKDNKPLPLDLKNT
-625 DDDKEV
+625 DDKEV
-631 KALVDKWDELKEC
+631 KALVDKWDKLKEC

-657 QKLRCIMDLSKNET
+657 QKLRCIMDLSENET
-671 LGEYGNPIFDNQ
+671 LGEYGNPIFDNR

-692 LQSHAPIVAKCEHN
+692 LQSHASTVAKCEHN

-720 KSADDEQFRILVAE
+720 KSADDEQFRQLVDE
-734 NDEEKINKKKSEL
+734 NNEEKINKKKSEL

-765 MVDPGAKK
+765 MVDPGAKA

>member
-1 MNTITILSCLTC
+1 MNIITMLSCLTC

-33 LVGTLGVIVFLVYFL
+33 LIGTLGVIVFLVYFL

-100 NQTLLRNILHFFIGS
+100 NQILLRNILHFFIGS

-193 NLLKQCEHKTDYKSF
+193 NLLKQCEHKADYESF

-216 KYILLQTNRKA
+216 KYIVLQTNRKA

-260 KLYVKYA
+260 KLYMEYA
-267 HEIHILGEQTVVGGT
+267 HEIHILGEQTVVGGA
-282 ETFHDTINMKCLNL
+282 EAFHDTINMKCLNL
-296 VAQILRE
+296 VAQILRN

-360 GNAVDSIKYVPLESY
+360 GNAVDTIKYVPLESY
-375 EGIKYDNNKHVHL
+375 KGITYDSNKHVHL
-388 VVVGMSNMGTALGVQ
+388 IVVGMSNMGTALGVQ

-453 DANACEEDD
+453 DANACKEED
-462 LNSDYGWIDPMQLPD
+462 LNSDYGWVDPMQQSN
-477 CQWKHLSD
+477 CQWKHLSN

-502 ESDGVRKYLTK
+502 ESDGVRKYLTQ
-513 VSKVP
+513 VSKIQ
-518 TSNLTIAICLT
+518 TSKLTIAICLT

-542 VEVYENQQLQQILVY
+542 MEVYENQQLQQILVY

-587 IYGNYMDDRTRYWKG
+587 IYSNYMDDRTRYWKG

-610 ATKNNKPLPLDLKNT
+610 ATKDNKPLPLDLKNT
-625 DDDKEV
+625 DDKEV
-631 KALVDKWDELKEC
+631 KALVNEWDELKEC

-657 QKLRCIMDLSKNET
+657 QKLRCIMDLSENET
-671 LGEYGNPIFDNQ
+671 LGEYGNPIFDNR

-692 LQSHAPIVAKCEHN
+692 IQSHASTVAKCEHN
-706 RWNVEQLL
+706 RWNIEQLL

-720 KSADDEQFRILVAE
+720 KSADDEQFRQLVDE
-734 NDEEKINKKKSEL
+734 NNKEKINKKKSEL

-765 MVDPGAKK
+765 MVDPGAKA

>member
-1 MNTITILSCLTC
+1 MNIITMLSCLTC

-33 LVGTLGVIVFLVYFL
+33 LIGTLGVIVFLVYFL

-69 FMVTL
+69 FMITL

-100 NQTLLRNILHFFIGS
+100 NQILLRNILHFFIGS

-193 NLLKQCEHKTDYKSF
+193 NLLKQCEHKADYKSF

-260 KLYVKYA
+260 KLYMEYA
-267 HEIHILGEQTVVGGT
+267 HEIHILGEQTVVGGA
-282 ETFHDTINMKCLNL
+282 EAFHDTINMKCLNL
-296 VAQILRE
+296 VAQILRN

-360 GNAVDSIKYVPLESY
+360 GNAVDTIKYVPLESY
-375 EGIKYDNNKHVHL
+375 KGITYDSNKHVHL
-388 VVVGMSNMGTALGVQ
+388 IVVGMSNMGTALGVQ

-453 DANACEEDD
+453 DANACKEED
-462 LNSDYGWIDPMQLPD
+462 LNSDCGWVDPMQQSN
-477 CQWKHLSD
+477 CQWKHLSN

-502 ESDGVRKYLTK
+502 ESDGVRKYLTQ
-513 VSKVP
+513 VSKIQ
-518 TSNLTIAICLT
+518 TSKLTIAICLT

-542 VEVYENQQLQQILVY
+542 MEVYENQQLQQILVY

-567 ISKETKENSIRY
+567 ISKETKKNSIRY
-579 KKLRPFGM
+579 EKLRPFGM
-587 IYGNYMDDRTRYWKG
+587 IYSNYMDDRTRYWKG
-602 VLTNAVYN
+602 VLTHAVYD
-610 ATKNNKPLPLDLKNT
+610 ATQNNQPLPLDLKNT
-625 DDDKEV
+625 DDKEV

-657 QKLRCIMDLSKNET
+657 QKLRCIMDLSENET
-671 LGEYGNPIFDNQ
+671 LGEYGNPIFDNR

-692 LQSHAPIVAKCEHN
+692 IQSHASIVAKCEHN

-720 KSADDEQFRILVAE
+720 KSADDEQFRQLVDE
-734 NDEEKINKKKSEL
+734 NNKEKINKKKSEL

-765 MVDPGAKK
+765 MVDPDAKK

>member
-33 LVGTLGVIVFLVYFL
+33 LIGTLGVIVFLVYFL

-69 FMVTL
+69 FMITL

-100 NQTLLRNILHFFIGS
+100 NQILLRNLLHFFIGS

-159 REGQIRYSRLIYW
+159 QEGQIRYSKLIYW

-193 NLLKQCEHKTDYKSF
+193 NLLKQCEHKADYKSF

-216 KYILLQTNRKA
+216 KYIVLQTNRKA
-227 EEVRKM
+227 KEVRKM

-260 KLYVKYA
+260 KLYVEYA
-267 HEIHILGEQTVVGGT
+267 HEIHILGEQTVVGGA
-282 ETFHDTINMKCLNL
+282 EAFHDTINMKCLNL
-296 VAQILRE
+296 VAQILRN

-360 GNAVDSIKYVPLESY
+360 GNAVDTIKYVPLESY
-375 EGIKYDNNKHVHL
+375 KGITYDSNKHVHL
-388 VVVGMSNMGTALGVQ
+388 IVVGMSNMGTALGVQ

-453 DANACEEDD
+453 DANACKEED
-462 LNSDYGWIDPMQLPD
+462 LNSDYGWVDPMQQSD
-477 CQWKHLSD
+477 CQWKHLSN

-502 ESDGVRKYLTK
+502 ESDGVRKYLTQ
-513 VSKVP
+513 VSKIQ
-518 TSNLTIAICLT
+518 TSKLTIAICLT

-542 VEVYENQQLQQILVY
+542 MEVYENQQLQQILVY

-587 IYGNYMDDRTRYWKG
+587 IYSNYMDDRTRYWKG

-610 ATKNNKPLPLDLKNT
+610 ATKDNKPLPLDLKNT
-625 DDDKEV
+625 DDKEV
-631 KALVDKWDELKEC
+631 KALVDKWDKLKEC

-657 QKLRCIMDLSKNET
+657 QKLRCIMDLSENET
-671 LGEYGNPIFDNQ
+671 LGEYGNPIFDNR

-692 LQSHAPIVAKCEHN
+692 LQSHASIVAKCEHN

-734 NDEEKINKKKSEL
+734 NDEKKIKKKKSEL

>member
-13 QNYWSNVANVYS
+13 QNYWSNVAKVYS
-25 TDLGFILG
+25 TDFGFILG

-193 NLLKQCEHKTDYKSF
+193 NLLKPCEHKADYKSF

-403 ALFQAHYPNYVRDS
+403 ALFQAHYPNYVRDP

-453 DANACEEDD
+453 DANACKED
-462 LNSDYGWIDPMQLPD
+462 LNSDCGWVDPMQQSN
-477 CQWKHLSD
+477 CQWKHLSN

-502 ESDGVRKYLTK
+502 ESDGVRKYLTQ
-513 VSKVP
+513 VSKIQ

-542 VEVYENQQLQQILVY
+542 MEVYENQQLQQILVY

-579 KKLRPFGM
+579 EKLRPFGM

-610 ATKNNKPLPLDLKNT
+610 ATENNKPLPLDLKNT
-625 DDDKEV
+625 DDKEV

-692 LQSHAPIVAKCEHN
+692 IQSHASIVAKCEHN

-720 KSADDEQFRILVAE
+720 KSADDEQFRQLVDE
-734 NDEEKINKKKSEL
+734 NNKEKINKKKSEL

>member
-1 MNTITILSCLTC
+1 MNIITMLSCLTC

-33 LVGTLGVIVFLVYFL
+33 LIGTLGVIVFLVYFL

-100 NQTLLRNILHFFIGS
+100 NQILLRNILHFFIGS

-193 NLLKQCEHKTDYKSF
+193 NLLKQCEHKADYKSF

-216 KYILLQTNRKA
+216 KYIVLQTNRKA

-260 KLYVKYA
+260 KLYMEYA
-267 HEIHILGEQTVVGGT
+267 HEIHILGEQTVVGGA
-282 ETFHDTINMKCLNL
+282 EAFHDTINMKCLNL
-296 VAQILRE
+296 VAQILRN

-360 GNAVDSIKYVPLESY
+360 GNAVDTIKYVPLESY
-375 EGIKYDNNKHVHL
+375 KGITYDSNKHVHL
-388 VVVGMSNMGTALGVQ
+388 IVVGMSNMGTALGVQ

-453 DANACEEDD
+453 DANACKEED
-462 LNSDYGWIDPMQLPD
+462 LNSDCGWVDPMQEPD
-477 CQWKHLSD
+477 CQWKHLSN

-502 ESDGVRKYLTK
+502 ESDGVRKYLTQ
-513 VSKVP
+513 VSKIQ
-518 TSNLTIAICLT
+518 TSKLTIAICLT

-542 VEVYENQQLQQILVY
+542 MEVYENQQLQQILVY

-587 IYGNYMDDRTRYWKG
+587 IYSNYMDDRTRYWKG

-610 ATKNNKPLPLDLKNT
+610 ATKDNKPLPLDLKNT
-625 DDDKEV
+625 DDKEV
-631 KALVDKWDELKEC
+631 KALVNEWDELKEC

-657 QKLRCIMDLSKNET
+657 QKLRCIMDLSENET
-671 LGEYGNPIFDNQ
+671 LGEYGNPIFDNR

-692 LQSHAPIVAKCEHN
+692 IQSHTSIVAKCEHN

-720 KSADDEQFRILVAE
+720 KSADDEQFRQLVDE
-734 NDEEKINKKKSEL
+734 NNKEKINKKKSEL

-765 MVDPGAKK
+765 MVDPGAKA

>member
-1 MNTITILSCLTC
+1 MNIITMLSCLTC

-33 LVGTLGVIVFLVYFL
+33 LIGTLGVIVFLVYFL

-69 FMVTL
+69 FMITL

-100 NQTLLRNILHFFIGS
+100 NQILLRNILHFFIGS

-193 NLLKQCEHKTDYKSF
+193 NLLKPCDHKADYKSF

-260 KLYVKYA
+260 KLYVEYA
-267 HEIHILGEQTVVGGT
+267 HEIHILGEQTVVGGA
-282 ETFHDTINMKCLNL
+282 EAFHDTINMKCLNL
-296 VAQILRE
+296 VAQILRD

-360 GNAVDSIKYVPLESY
+360 GNAVDTIKYVPLESY
-375 EGIKYDNNKHVHL
+375 KGITYDSNKHVHL
-388 VVVGMSNMGTALGVQ
+388 IVVGMSNMGTALGVQ

-453 DANACEEDD
+453 DANACKEED
-462 LNSDYGWIDPMQLPD
+462 LNSDCGWVDPMQEPD
-477 CQWKHLSD
+477 CQWKHLSN

-502 ESDGVRKYLTK
+502 ESDGVRKYLTQ
-513 VSKVP
+513 VSKIQ
-518 TSNLTIAICLT
+518 TSKLTIAICLT

-542 VEVYENQQLQQILVY
+542 MEVYENQQLQQILVY

-567 ISKETKENSIRY
+567 ISKETKKNSIRY
-579 KKLRPFGM
+579 EKLRPFGM
-587 IYGNYMDDRTRYWKG
+587 IYSNYMDDRTRYWKG
-602 VLTNAVYN
+602 VLTHAVYD
-610 ATKNNKPLPLDLKNT
+610 ATQNNQPLPLDLKNT
-625 DDDKEV
+625 DDKEV

-657 QKLRCIMDLSKNET
+657 QKLRCIMDLSENET
-671 LGEYGNPIFDNQ
+671 LGEYGNPIFDNR

-692 LQSHAPIVAKCEHN
+692 IQSHTSIVAKCEHN

-720 KSADDEQFRILVAE
+720 KSADDEQFRKLVDE
-734 NDEEKINKKKSEL
+734 NNKEKINKKKSEL

>member
-13 QNYWSNVANVYS
+13 QNYWSNVAKVYS

-100 NQTLLRNILHFFIGS
+100 NQILLRNILHFFIGS

-193 NLLKQCEHKTDYKSF
+193 NLLKQCEHKADYKSF

-296 VAQILRE
+296 VAQILRD

-388 VVVGMSNMGTALGVQ
+388 IVVGMSNMGTALGVQ

-462 LNSDYGWIDPMQLPD
+462 LNSDYGWIDPMQQSN

-513 VSKVP
+513 VSKVQ
-518 TSNLTIAICLT
+518 TSKLTIAICLT

-542 VEVYENQQLQQILVY
+542 IEVYENQQLQQILVY

-567 ISKETKENSIRY
+567 ISKETKKNSIRY

-610 ATKNNKPLPLDLKNT
+610 ATKDNKPLPLDLKNT
-625 DDDKEV
+625 DDKEV
-631 KALVDKWDELKEC
+631 KALVNEWDELKEC

-657 QKLRCIMDLSKNET
+657 QKLRCIMDLSENET

-734 NDEEKINKKKSEL
+734 NDEEKIKKKKSEL

>member
-1 MNTITILSCLTC
+1 MNTITMLSCLTC

-33 LVGTLGVIVFLVYFL
+33 LIGTLGVIVFLVYFL

-69 FMVTL
+69 FMITL

-87 WEQIPSNRHHSTD
+87 WEQIPSHRHHSTD
-100 NQTLLRNILHFFIGS
+100 NQILLRNILHFFIGS

-193 NLLKQCEHKTDYKSF
+193 NLLKQCEHKADYKSF

-260 KLYVKYA
+260 KLYMEYA
-267 HEIHILGEQTVVGGT
+267 HEIHILGEQTVVGGA
-282 ETFHDTINMKCLNL
+282 EAFHDTINMKCLNL
-296 VAQILRE
+296 VAQILRK

-348 NRYESWARKVLV
+348 NRYESWARKALV
-360 GNAVDSIKYVPLESY
+360 GNAVDTIKYVPLESY
-375 EGIKYDNNKHVHL
+375 KGITYDSNKHVHL
-388 VVVGMSNMGTALGVQ
+388 IVVGMSNMGTALGVQ

-453 DANACEEDD
+453 DANACKEED
-462 LNSDYGWIDPMQLPD
+462 LNSDYGWVDPMQEPD
-477 CQWKHLSD
+477 CQWKHLSN

-502 ESDGVRKYLTK
+502 ESDGVRKYLTQ
-513 VSKVP
+513 VSKIQ
-518 TSNLTIAICLT
+518 TSKLTIAICLT

-542 VEVYENQQLQQILVY
+542 MEVYENQQLQQILVY

-567 ISKETKENSIRY
+567 ISKETKKNSIRY
-579 KKLRPFGM
+579 EKLRPFGM
-587 IYGNYMDDRTRYWKG
+587 IYSNYMDDRTRYWKG
-602 VLTNAVYN
+602 VLTHAVYD
-610 ATKNNKPLPLDLKNT
+610 ATKDNKPLPLDLKNT
-625 DDDKEV
+625 DDKEV
-631 KALVDKWDELKEC
+631 KALVDKWDKLKEC

-657 QKLRCIMDLSKNET
+657 QKLRCIMDLSENET
-671 LGEYGNPIFDNQ
+671 LGEYGNPIFDNR

-692 LQSHAPIVAKCEHN
+692 LQSHASTVAKCEHN

-720 KSADDEQFRILVAE
+720 KSADDEQFRKLVAE
-734 NDEEKINKKKSEL
+734 NNEEKINKKKSEL

-765 MVDPGAKK
+765 MVDPGAKA

>member
-13 QNYWSNVANVYS
+13 QNYWSNVADVYS

-33 LVGTLGVIVFLVYFL
+33 LIGTLGVIVFLVYFL

-69 FMVTL
+69 FMITL

-100 NQTLLRNILHFFIGS
+100 NQILLRNILHFFIGS

-159 REGQIRYSRLIYW
+159 QEGQIRYSKLIYW

-193 NLLKQCEHKTDYKSF
+193 NLLKQCEHKADYKSF

-260 KLYVKYA
+260 KLYVEYA
-267 HEIHILGEQTVVGGT
+267 HEIHILGEQTVVGGA
-282 ETFHDTINMKCLNL
+282 EAFHDTINMKCLNL
-296 VAQILRE
+296 VAQILRN

-360 GNAVDSIKYVPLESY
+360 GNAVDTIKYVPLESY
-375 EGIKYDNNKHVHL
+375 KGITYDSNKHVHL
-388 VVVGMSNMGTALGVQ
+388 IVVGMSNMGTALGVQ

-453 DANACEEDD
+453 DANACKEED
-462 LNSDYGWIDPMQLPD
+462 LNSDYGWVDPMQQSD
-477 CQWKHLSD
+477 CQWKHLSN

-502 ESDGVRKYLTK
+502 ESDGVRKYLTQ
-513 VSKVP
+513 VSKIQ

-542 VEVYENQQLQQILVY
+542 MEVYENQQLQQILVY

-587 IYGNYMDDRTRYWKG
+587 IYSNYMDDRTRYWKG

-610 ATKNNKPLPLDLKNT
+610 ATKDNKPLPLDLKNT
-625 DDDKEV
+625 DDKEV
-631 KALVDKWDELKEC
+631 KALVNEWDELKEC

-657 QKLRCIMDLSKNET
+657 QKLRCIMDLSENET
-671 LGEYGNPIFDNQ
+671 LGEYGNPIFDNR

-692 LQSHAPIVAKCEHN
+692 LQSHASIVAKCEHN

-720 KSADDEQFRILVAE
+720 KSADDEQFRQLVDE
-734 NDEEKINKKKSEL
+734 NNKEKINKKKSEL

-765 MVDPGAKK
+765 MVDPGAKA

>member
-13 QNYWSNVANVYS
+13 QNYWSNVAKVYS

-193 NLLKQCEHKTDYKSF
+193 NLLKQCEHKADYKSF

-360 GNAVDSIKYVPLESY
+360 GNAVDTIKYVPLESY

-388 VVVGMSNMGTALGVQ
+388 VVVGMSNMGTALGIQ

-462 LNSDYGWIDPMQLPD
+462 LNSDYGWIDPMQQSN

-513 VSKVP
+513 VSKVQ

-579 KKLRPFGM
+579 EKLRPFGM

-610 ATKNNKPLPLDLKNT
+610 ATKDNKPLPLDLKNT
-625 DDDKEV
+625 EDKEV

-657 QKLRCIMDLSKNET
+657 QKIRCIMDLSENET

-692 LQSHAPIVAKCEHN
+692 LQSHASIVAKCEHN
-706 RWNVEQLL
+706 RWNIEQLL

-734 NDEEKINKKKSEL
+734 NEEKKIKKKKSEL

>member
-1 MNTITILSCLTC
+1 MNIITMLSCLTC

-33 LVGTLGVIVFLVYFL
+33 LIGTLGVIVFLVYFL

-69 FMVTL
+69 FMITL

-100 NQTLLRNILHFFIGS
+100 NQILLRNILHFFIGS

-193 NLLKQCEHKTDYKSF
+193 NLLKPCDHKADYKSF

-260 KLYVKYA
+260 KLYMEYA
-267 HEIHILGEQTVVGGT
+267 HEIHILGEQTVVGGA
-282 ETFHDTINMKCLNL
+282 EAFHDTINMKCLNL
-296 VAQILRE
+296 VAQILRD

-360 GNAVDSIKYVPLESY
+360 GNAVDTIKYVPLESY
-375 EGIKYDNNKHVHL
+375 KGITYDSNKHVHL
-388 VVVGMSNMGTALGVQ
+388 IVVGMSNMGTALGVQ

-453 DANACEEDD
+453 DANACKEED
-462 LNSDYGWIDPMQLPD
+462 LNSDCGWVDPMQEPD
-477 CQWKHLSD
+477 CQWKHLSN

-502 ESDGVRKYLTK
+502 ESDGVRKYLTQ
-513 VSKVP
+513 VSKIQ
-518 TSNLTIAICLT
+518 TSKLTIAICLT

-542 VEVYENQQLQQILVY
+542 MEVYENQQLQQILVY

-567 ISKETKENSIRY
+567 ISKETKKNSIRY
-579 KKLRPFGM
+579 EKLRPFGM
-587 IYGNYMDDRTRYWKG
+587 IYSNYMDDRTRYWKG
-602 VLTNAVYN
+602 VLTHAVYD
-610 ATKNNKPLPLDLKNT
+610 ATQNNQPLPLDLKNT
-625 DDDKEV
+625 DDKEV

-657 QKLRCIMDLSKNET
+657 QKLRCIMDLSENET
-671 LGEYGNPIFDNQ
+671 LGEYGNPIFDNR

-692 LQSHAPIVAKCEHN
+692 IQSHASIVAKCEHN

-720 KSADDEQFRILVAE
+720 KSADDEQFRKLVDE
-734 NDEEKINKKKSEL
+734 NNKEKINKKKSEL

>member
-100 NQTLLRNILHFFIGS
+100 NQILLRNILHFFIGS

-159 REGQIRYSRLIYW
+159 REGQIRYSRLIYC

-193 NLLKQCEHKTDYKSF
+193 NLLKQCEHKADYKSF

-267 HEIHILGEQTVVGGT
+267 YEIHILGEQTVVGGT

-303 YKNAHPSQYQKKHCR
+303 YKNAHPSQYKKKHCR

-388 VVVGMSNMGTALGVQ
+388 IVVGMSNMGTALGVQ

-462 LNSDYGWIDPMQLPD
+462 LNSDYGWIDPMQHPA

-513 VSKVP
+513 VSKVQ

-542 VEVYENQQLQQILVY
+542 IEVYENQQLQQILVY

-567 ISKETKENSIRY
+567 ISKETKKNSIRY
-579 KKLRPFGM
+579 EKLRPFGM
-587 IYGNYMDDRTRYWKG
+587 IYSNYMDDRTRYWKG

-610 ATKNNKPLPLDLKNT
+610 ATKDNKPLPLDLKNT
-625 DDDKEV
+625 DDKEV
-631 KALVDKWDELKEC
+631 KALVDKWDKLKEC

-671 LGEYGNPIFDNQ
+671 LGEYDNPIFDNQ

-734 NDEEKINKKKSEL
+734 KDEEKIDNKKSEL

>member
-33 LVGTLGVIVFLVYFL
+33 LIGTFGVIVFLVYFL

-100 NQTLLRNILHFFIGS
+100 NQILLRNILHFFIGS

-159 REGQIRYSRLIYW
+159 REGQIRYSKLIYW

-193 NLLKQCEHKTDYKSF
+193 NLLKQCEHKADYESF

-216 KYILLQTNRKA
+216 KYIVLQTNRKA

-260 KLYVKYA
+260 KLYVEYA
-267 HEIHILGEQTVVGGT
+267 HEIHILGEQTVVGGA
-282 ETFHDTINMKCLNL
+282 EAFHDTINMKCLNL
-296 VAQILRE
+296 VAQILRN

-360 GNAVDSIKYVPLESY
+360 GNAVDTIKYVPLESY
-375 EGIKYDNNKHVHL
+375 KGITYDSNKHVHL
-388 VVVGMSNMGTALGVQ
+388 IVVGMSNMGTALGVQ

-453 DANACEEDD
+453 DANACKEED
-462 LNSDYGWIDPMQLPD
+462 LNSDYGWADPMQESN
-477 CQWKHLSD
+477 CQWKHLSN

-502 ESDGVRKYLTK
+502 ESDGVRKYLTQ
-513 VSKVP
+513 VSKIQ
-518 TSNLTIAICLT
+518 TSKLTIAICLT

-542 VEVYENQQLQQILVY
+542 MEVYENQQLQQILVY

-587 IYGNYMDDRTRYWKG
+587 IYSNYMDDRTHYWKG

-610 ATKNNKPLPLDLKNT
+610 ATKDNKPLPLDLKNT
-625 DDDKEV
+625 DDKEV
-631 KALVDKWDELKEC
+631 KALVDKWDKLKEC

-657 QKLRCIMDLSKNET
+657 QKLRCIMDLSENET
-671 LGEYGNPIFDNQ
+671 LGEYGNPIFDNR

-692 LQSHAPIVAKCEHN
+692 IQSHASTVAKCEHN

-720 KSADDEQFRILVAE
+720 KSADDEQFRQLVDE
-734 NDEEKINKKKSEL
+734 NNKEKINKKKSEL

-765 MVDPGAKK
+765 MVDPGAKA

>member
-1 MNTITILSCLTC
+1 MNIITMLSCLTC

-33 LVGTLGVIVFLVYFL
+33 LIGTLGVIVFLVYFL
-48 FSPIKRD
+48 FSPIRRD

-100 NQTLLRNILHFFIGS
+100 NQILLRNLLHFFIGS

-193 NLLKQCEHKTDYKSF
+193 NLLKQCEHKADYKSF

-260 KLYVKYA
+260 KLYMEYA
-267 HEIHILGEQTVVGGT
+267 HEIHILGEQTVVGGA
-282 ETFHDTINMKCLNL
+282 EAFHDTINMKCLNL
-296 VAQILRE
+296 VAQILRN

-360 GNAVDSIKYVPLESY
+360 GNAVDTIKYVPLESY
-375 EGIKYDNNKHVHL
+375 KGITYDSNKHVHL
-388 VVVGMSNMGTALGVQ
+388 IVVGMSNMGTALGVQ

-453 DANACEEDD
+453 DANACKEED
-462 LNSDYGWIDPMQLPD
+462 LNSDYGWVNPMQQSN
-477 CQWKHLSD
+477 CQWKHLSN

-502 ESDGVRKYLTK
+502 ESNGVRQYLTQ
-513 VSKVP
+513 VSKIQ

-542 VEVYENQQLQQILVY
+542 MEVYENQQLQQILVY

-587 IYGNYMDDRTRYWKG
+587 IYSNYMDDRTRYWKG

-610 ATKNNKPLPLDLKNT
+610 ATKDNKPLPLDLKNT
-625 DDDKEV
+625 DDKEV
-631 KALVDKWDELKEC
+631 KALVNEWDELKEC

-671 LGEYGNPIFDNQ
+671 LGEYGNPIFDNR

-692 LQSHAPIVAKCEHN
+692 LQSHASIVAKCEHN
-706 RWNVEQLL
+706 RWNIEQLL

-720 KSADDEQFRILVAE
+720 KSADDEQFRQLVDE
-734 NDEEKINKKKSEL
+734 NNKEKINKKKSEL

-765 MVDPGAKK
+765 MVDPGAKA

-787 RVDGYEQFVR
+787 RVDGYEQLVR

>member
-33 LVGTLGVIVFLVYFL
+33 LIGTLGVIVFLVYFL

-100 NQTLLRNILHFFIGS
+100 NQILLRNILHFFIGS

-159 REGQIRYSRLIYW
+159 QEGQIRYSKLIYW

-193 NLLKQCEHKTDYKSF
+193 NLLKQCEHKADYKSF

-216 KYILLQTNRKA
+216 KYIVLQTNRKA
-227 EEVRKM
+227 KEVRKM

-260 KLYVKYA
+260 KLYVEYA
-267 HEIHILGEQTVVGGT
+267 HEIHILGEQTVVGGA
-282 ETFHDTINMKCLNL
+282 EAFHDTINMKCLNL
-296 VAQILRE
+296 VAQILRN

-360 GNAVDSIKYVPLESY
+360 GNAVDTIKYVPLESY
-375 EGIKYDNNKHVHL
+375 KGITYDSNKHVHL
-388 VVVGMSNMGTALGVQ
+388 IVVGMSNMGTALGVQ

-453 DANACEEDD
+453 DANACKEED
-462 LNSDYGWIDPMQLPD
+462 LNSDYGWVDPMQQSD
-477 CQWKHLSD
+477 CQWKHLSN

-502 ESDGVRKYLTK
+502 ESDGVRKYLIQ
-513 VSKVP
+513 VSKVQ
-518 TSNLTIAICLT
+518 TSKLTIAICLT

-542 VEVYENQQLQQILVY
+542 MEVYENQQLQQILVY

-587 IYGNYMDDRTRYWKG
+587 IYSNYMDDRTRYWKG

-610 ATKNNKPLPLDLKNT
+610 ATKDNKPLPLDLKNT
-625 DDDKEV
+625 DDKEV
-631 KALVDKWDELKEC
+631 KALVDKWDKLKEC

-657 QKLRCIMDLSKNET
+657 QKLRCIMDLSENET
-671 LGEYGNPIFDNQ
+671 LGEYGNPIFDNR

-692 LQSHAPIVAKCEHN
+692 IQSHASIVAKCEHN
-706 RWNVEQLL
+706 RWNTEQLL

-720 KSADDEQFRILVAE
+720 KSADDEQFRQLVDE
-734 NDEEKINKKKSEL
+734 NNKEKINKKKSEL

-765 MVDPGAKK
+765 MVDPDAKA

>member
-33 LVGTLGVIVFLVYFL
+33 LIGTLGVIVFLVYFL

-100 NQTLLRNILHFFIGS
+100 NQILLRNILHFFIGS

-159 REGQIRYSRLIYW
+159 REGQIRYSKLIYW

-193 NLLKQCEHKTDYKSF
+193 NLLKQCEHKADYKSF

-260 KLYVKYA
+260 KLYMEYA
-267 HEIHILGEQTVVGGT
+267 HEIHILGEQTVVGGA
-282 ETFHDTINMKCLNL
+282 EAFHDTINMKCLNL
-296 VAQILRE
+296 VAQILRN

-360 GNAVDSIKYVPLESY
+360 GNAVDTIKYVPLESY
-375 EGIKYDNNKHVHL
+375 KGITYDSNKHVHL
-388 VVVGMSNMGTALGVQ
+388 IVVGMSNMGTALGVQ
-403 ALFQAHYPNYVRDS
+403 TLFQAHYPNYVRDS

-453 DANACEEDD
+453 DANACKEED
-462 LNSDYGWIDPMQLPD
+462 LNSDCGWVDPMQEPD
-477 CQWKHLSD
+477 CQWKHLSN

-502 ESDGVRKYLTK
+502 ESDGVRKYLTQ
-513 VSKVP
+513 VSKIQ
-518 TSNLTIAICLT
+518 TSKLTIAICLT

-542 VEVYENQQLQQILVY
+542 MEVYENQQLQQILVY

-587 IYGNYMDDRTRYWKG
+587 IYSNYMDDRTRYWKG
-602 VLTNAVYN
+602 VLTNAVYD
-610 ATKNNKPLPLDLKNT
+610 ATKDNKPLPLNLKNT
-625 DDDKEV
+625 DDKEV
-631 KALVDKWDELKEC
+631 KALVNEWDELKEC

-657 QKLRCIMDLSKNET
+657 QKLRCIMDLSENET
-671 LGEYGNPIFDNQ
+671 LGEYGNPIFDNR

-692 LQSHAPIVAKCEHN
+692 IQSNTSIVAKCEHN
-706 RWNVEQLL
+706 RWNIEQLL

-720 KSADDEQFRILVAE
+720 KSADDEQFRQLVDE
-734 NDEEKINKKKSEL
+734 NNKEKINKKKSEL

-765 MVDPGAKK
+765 MVDPGAKA

>member
-33 LVGTLGVIVFLVYFL
+33 LIGTLGVIVFLVYFL

-100 NQTLLRNILHFFIGS
+100 NQILLRNILHFFIGS

-193 NLLKQCEHKTDYKSF
+193 NLLKQCEHKADYESF

-216 KYILLQTNRKA
+216 KYIVLQTNRKA

-260 KLYVKYA
+260 KLYMEYA
-267 HEIHILGEQTVVGGT
+267 HEIHILGEQTVVGGA
-282 ETFHDTINMKCLNL
+282 EAFHDTINMKCLNL
-296 VAQILRE
+296 VAQILRN

-360 GNAVDSIKYVPLESY
+360 GNAVDTIKYVPLESY
-375 EGIKYDNNKHVHL
+375 KGITYDSNKHVHL
-388 VVVGMSNMGTALGVQ
+388 IVVGMSNMGTALGVQ

-453 DANACEEDD
+453 DANACKEED
-462 LNSDYGWIDPMQLPD
+462 LNSDYGWVDPMQEPD
-477 CQWKHLSD
+477 CQWKHLSN

-502 ESDGVRKYLTK
+502 ESDGVRKYLTQ
-513 VSKVP
+513 VSKIQ
-518 TSNLTIAICLT
+518 TSKLTIAICLT

-542 VEVYENQQLQQILVY
+542 MEVYENQQLQQILVY

-567 ISKETKENSIRY
+567 ISKETKKNSIRY
-579 KKLRPFGM
+579 EKLRPFGM
-587 IYGNYMDDRTRYWKG
+587 IYSNYMDDRTRYWKG
-602 VLTNAVYN
+602 VLTHAVYD
-610 ATKNNKPLPLDLKNT
+610 ATQNNQPLPLDLKNT
-625 DDDKEV
+625 DDKEV
-631 KALVDKWDELKEC
+631 KALVDKWDKLKEC

-657 QKLRCIMDLSKNET
+657 QKLRCIMDLSENET
-671 LGEYGNPIFDNQ
+671 LGEYGNPIFDNR

-692 LQSHAPIVAKCEHN
+692 LQSHASIVAKCEHN

-720 KSADDEQFRILVAE
+720 KSADDEQFRKLVDE
-734 NDEEKINKKKSEL
+734 NNEEKINKKKSEL

-765 MVDPGAKK
+765 MVDPGAKA

>member
-1 MNTITILSCLTC
+1 MNDLTILSCKTC
-13 QNYWSNVANVYS
+13 QNYWSKVANVYS
-25 TDLGFILG
+25 TDYGFILG
-33 LVGTLGVIVFLVYFL
+33 LIGTLGVIAFLMYFL

-74 IFAMQLWGVMYHV
+74 IFAMQLWGVMYHI
-87 WEQIPSNRHHSTD
+87 WEQIPLNRHHSTD

-125 GIPPTVMLAIKVFIV
+125 GILPTVMLAIKVFIV

-172 LLQNKYAVVI
+172 LLRNKYAVVI

-193 NLLKQCEHKTDYKSF
+193 NLLKQCEHKADCKSF

-233 LASHLTD
+233 LASHLTER
-240 HELDRVI
+240 ELDQVI

-260 KLYVKYA
+260 KLYVEYA

-282 ETFHDTINMKCLNL
+282 ETFHDTINMQCLNL
-296 VAQILRE
+296 VAQILYD
-303 YKNAHPSQYQKKHCR
+303 YKNAHSSQYQKKHCR

-335 SDDVRETLDFEPF
+335 SDDVKETLDFEPF

-360 GNAVDSIKYVPLESY
+360 DNMVDTIKYVPLENY
-375 EGIKYDNNKHVHL
+375 EGITYDSNKHVHL
-388 VVVGMSNMGTALGVQ
+388 IVVGMSNMGTALGVQ

-453 DANACEEDD
+453 DANSCKEND
-462 LNSDYGWIDPMQLPD
+462 LSSDYGWIDPMQQPN

-502 ESDGVRKYLTK
+502 ESEGVRKYLTK
-513 VSKVP
+513 ISKVP
-518 TSNLTIAICLT
+518 TSKLTIAICLT
-529 NASQAIAASLYMP
+529 NANQAIAASLYMP
-542 VEVYENQQLQQILVY
+542 IEVYENQELQQILVY

-567 ISKETKENSIRY
+567 ISNETKNSIRY
-579 KKLRPFGM
+579 EKLRPFGM
-587 IYGNYMDDRTRYWKG
+587 IYGNYIDDRTRYWKG
-602 VLTNAVYN
+602 VLTNAVYD
-610 ATKNNKPLPLDLKNT
+610 ATRNNQPLPLDLKNT
-625 DDDKEV
+625 TDKEV
-631 KALVDKWDELKEC
+631 KALIDKWDNLKEC
-644 KKISNKLFVDSIY
+644 KKISNKLFADSIY

-671 LGEYGNPIFDNQ
+671 LGEYDNPIFDNK
-683 SFVQDVKSV
+683 SFVQDVKSL
-692 LQSHAPIVAKCEHN
+692 LQSNASIVAKCEHN
-706 RWNVEQLL
+706 RWNMEQLL

-720 KSADDEQFRILVAE
+720 KADDDEQFRKLVDE
-734 NDEEKINKKKSEL
+734 NNKVEINKKKSAL

-765 MVDPGAKK
+765 MVDPSSKG
-773 YDYALNVAI
+773 YDYSLNIAI
-782 PDILI
+782 PEILI

>member
-33 LVGTLGVIVFLVYFL
+33 LIGTLGVIVFLVYFL

-69 FMVTL
+69 FMITL

-100 NQTLLRNILHFFIGS
+100 NQILLRNLLHFFIGS

-159 REGQIRYSRLIYW
+159 QEGQIRYSKLIYW

-193 NLLKQCEHKTDYKSF
+193 NLLKQCEHKADYKSF

-360 GNAVDSIKYVPLESY
+360 GNAVDTIKYVPLESY
-375 EGIKYDNNKHVHL
+375 KGITYDSNKHVHL
-388 VVVGMSNMGTALGVQ
+388 IVVGMSNMGTALGVQ

-453 DANACEEDD
+453 DANACKEED
-462 LNSDYGWIDPMQLPD
+462 LNSDYGWVDPMQQSD
-477 CQWKHLSD
+477 CQWKHLSN

-502 ESDGVRKYLTK
+502 ESDGVRKYLTQ
-513 VSKVP
+513 VSKIQ

-542 VEVYENQQLQQILVY
+542 MEVYENQQLQQILVY

-587 IYGNYMDDRTRYWKG
+587 IYSNYMDDRTRYWKG

-610 ATKNNKPLPLDLKNT
+610 ATKDNKPLPLDLKNT
-625 DDDKEV
+625 DDKEV
-631 KALVDKWDELKEC
+631 KALVDKWDKLKEC

-657 QKLRCIMDLSKNET
+657 QKLRCIMDLSENET
-671 LGEYGNPIFDNQ
+671 LGEYGNPIFDNR

-692 LQSHAPIVAKCEHN
+692 LQSHASIVAKCEHN

-734 NDEEKINKKKSEL
+734 NDEEKIENKKSEL
-747 KESSAKVH
+747 KKSSAKVH

>member
-33 LVGTLGVIVFLVYFL
+33 LIGTLGVIVFLVYFL

-100 NQTLLRNILHFFIGS
+100 NQILLRNILHFFIGS

-159 REGQIRYSRLIYW
+159 REGQIRYSKLIYW

-193 NLLKQCEHKTDYKSF
+193 NLLKQCEHKADYKSF

-260 KLYVKYA
+260 KLYMEYA
-267 HEIHILGEQTVVGGT
+267 HEIHILGEQTVVGGA
-282 ETFHDTINMKCLNL
+282 EAFHDTINMKCLNL
-296 VAQILRE
+296 VAQILRN

-360 GNAVDSIKYVPLESY
+360 GNAVDTIKYVPLESY
-375 EGIKYDNNKHVHL
+375 QGITYDSNKHVHL
-388 VVVGMSNMGTALGVQ
+388 IVVGMSNMGTALGVQ

-453 DANACEEDD
+453 DANACKEED
-462 LNSDYGWIDPMQLPD
+462 LNSDYGWVDPMQQSN
-477 CQWKHLSD
+477 CQWKHLSN

-502 ESDGVRKYLTK
+502 ESDGVRKYLTQ
-513 VSKVP
+513 VSKIQ

-542 VEVYENQQLQQILVY
+542 MEVYENQQLQQILVY

-587 IYGNYMDDRTRYWKG
+587 IYSNYMDDRTRYWKG
-602 VLTNAVYN
+602 VLTHAVYD
-610 ATKNNKPLPLDLKNT
+610 ATKDNKPLPLDLKNT
-625 DDDKEV
+625 DDKEV
-631 KALVDKWDELKEC
+631 KALVDKWDKLKEC

-657 QKLRCIMDLSKNET
+657 QKLRCIMDLSENET
-671 LGEYGNPIFDNQ
+671 LGEYGNPIFDNR

-692 LQSHAPIVAKCEHN
+692 LQSHASIVAKCEHN
-706 RWNVEQLL
+706 RWNIEQLL

-720 KSADDEQFRILVAE
+720 KSADDEQFRQLVDE
-734 NDEEKINKKKSEL
+734 NNKEKINKKKSEL

-765 MVDPGAKK
+765 MVDPGAKA